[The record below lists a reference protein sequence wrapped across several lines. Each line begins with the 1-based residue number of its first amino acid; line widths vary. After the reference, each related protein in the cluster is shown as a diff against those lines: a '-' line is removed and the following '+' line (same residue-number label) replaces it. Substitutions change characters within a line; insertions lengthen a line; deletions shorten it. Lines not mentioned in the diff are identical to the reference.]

1 MKNGTKIVVT
11 SIYELYY
18 EELRSSSFY
27 KSFSLLTETIQA
39 LIFDDYKY
47 VIYTDNF
54 TLEKHKLS
62 QVFNHPNIEI
72 RIKELNSDFYLE
84 KLNPIRVEKFDEG
97 EIYDRIYCVKNY
109 IEVIL
114 NKLDNVLE
122 VSNEIEDGSVIW
134 LDSGLFGTSCHNAWR
149 DYLKN
154 NLVYQQEFLDKI
166 FDKVDNYNFIATKG
180 NDILINYELKDR
192 LKEFSGADIKIVPG
206 CIFGGKKESN
216 IEILSGYKEMYINFI
231 ETYNHLISEQELLSM
246 LMIDKDVKFFEF
258 GDWLDLQKAFLQIM
272 DVYDESIYQMDVCY
286 GQINETVEE
295 IDEQIDEEFVNP
307 VTNREILNAILNLKK
322 NQLNALDLTH
332 NDYILN
338 KLQTFA
344 LYYHSVAGMEHYR
357 LLSKISK
364 FYNNEL
370 LIDVGSNNG
379 CSALALSENETNS
392 IKTYDIHF
400 HEGIQYVN
408 EKSNIEFFQEN
419 VLEDENFPHNTRFI
433 MLDTDHDGR
442 FEKIFYDFLVEK
454 QYKGL
459 LFLDD
464 IRLNDAMKS
473 FWESIKEEKYDITSI
488 GHNTGSGIV
497 IFE

>member
-1 MKNGTKIVVT
+1 MKNGTNIVVT

-39 LIFDDYKY
+39 LIFDDYQY

-54 TLEKHKLS
+54 TYEKHKLS

-72 RIKELNSDFYLE
+72 RFKELNTDLYLNQI
-84 KLNPIRVEKFDEG
+84 NPIRIKKFDEG

-122 VSNEIEDGSVIW
+122 VSNEITDGNVIW
-134 LDSGLFGTSCHNAWR
+134 LDAGLFGTSCHNAWR
-149 DYLKN
+149 DYLKD
-154 NLVYQQEFLDKI
+154 NLVYRKEFLDKI
-166 FDKVDNYNFIATKG
+166 FEKIGINNFIATKG
-180 NDILINYELKDR
+180 NNILINYELKDR
-192 LKEFSGADIKIVPG
+192 LKEFSNADIKIVPG
-206 CIFGGKKESN
+206 CLFGGKKESN
-216 IEILSGYKEMYINFI
+216 IEILSGFREVYSNYINQFN
-231 ETYNHLISEQELLSM
+231 ELISEQELLSI
-246 LMIDKDVKFFEF
+246 LMIDKNVKFFEF

-272 DVYDESIYQMDVCY
+272 DEYDESKY
-286 GQINETVEE
+286 
-295 IDEQIDEEFVNP
+295 QIDKCYEYAQEIMTEEELVNP
-307 VTNREILNAILNLKK
+307 VTDREILNEILNLK
-322 NQLNALDLTH
+322 NGYLNSLDLSH
-332 NDYILN
+332 NDDILS

-344 LYYHSVAGMEHYR
+344 LYYHSESGREHYR

-364 FYNNEL
+364 YYNNEL
-370 LIDVGSNNG
+370 LFDVGSNNG
-379 CSALALSENETNS
+379 CSALALSENPTNNV
-392 IKTYDIHF
+392 KTYDINF

-408 EKSNIEFFQEN
+408 EKSNIDFYQKN
-419 VLEDENFPHNTRFI
+419 VLGEDGFPYNTRFI
-433 MLDTDHDGR
+433 MLDTDHDGS
-442 FEKIFYDFLVEK
+442 FEKIFYEFLIEK
-454 QYKGL
+454 NYKGL

-464 IRLNDAMKS
+464 IHLNPPMNS
-473 FWESIKEEKYDITSI
+473 FWDSITQEKYDITSI